1 MVMVGLAMVMVEM
14 DLEPRKAVNMAKKK
28 KRKIKAGFIAFIIF
42 TTSTIQWK
50 FFTSYTL
57 FCMASPLCVTLFSTS
72 FTYKVWATW

>member
-1 MVMVGLAMVMVEM
+1 MSVTIMIII
-14 DLEPRKAVNMAKKK
+14 MASS
-28 KRKIKAGFIAFIIF
+28 IIAGFIAFIVF

-72 FTYKVWATW
+72 VTYKVWALSLDMFGRHTQ